1 MADIKIS
8 ALGALAE
15 VDINVADV
23 VAIVDVSDTTQAPSG
38 STKKTTTGD
47 LTTYIHNNLIA
58 RVQLT
63 GDSSVTF
70 TAEEVYNTATTPLT
84 GNITVDQTDA
94 ILGVVQKMYHNDATA
109 PTITGVT
116 DVQLMGDGVYFTG
129 LINVI
134 YFEWTETDRVEYWI
148 VQEQ

>member
-8 ALGALAE
+8 ALDPLAE
-15 VDINVADV
+15 VNIDTLDV
-23 VAIVDVSDTTQAPSG
+23 VAIVDVDDATQAPSG
-38 STKKTTTGD
+38 TTKKTTTGD

-58 RVQLT
+58 RVQTT
-63 GDSSVTF
+63 GTTVTF
-70 TAEEVYNTATTPLT
+70 AAEQVYNTATTPAT
-84 GNITVDQTDA
+84 GNITVDQTGA
-94 ILGVVQKMYHNDATA
+94 VLGIVQKMYHNSGTA

-134 YFEWTETDRVEYWI
+134 YFEWTETNRVEYWI